1 MEWARLIRYVNNEEA
16 LIVGEYREYTT
27 EEHFVYEFRSDR
39 EVALLS
45 NTLQWMK
52 NRIEKDYQ
60 FEFEYGELGTN
71 GFTIKIPNSR
81 LHVGMGML
89 RIKREIM
96 SMASWLYSK
105 HTIPGEE
112 EEEEESAIPA
122 EPTKDKEYTT
132 RW

>member
-1 MEWARLIRYVNNEEA
+1 MAEWERLIRYVNKEKA
-16 LIVGEYREYTT
+16 YIVGEYREYET
-27 EEHFVYEFRSDR
+27 EEHFVLEYRSDR

-45 NTLQWMK
+45 DTLQWMK
-52 NRIEKDYQ
+52 NEITNRGYE
-60 FEFEYGELGTN
+60 FEFELGTS
-71 GFTIKIPNSR
+71 GFIIKVPKTKFTDVRIN
-81 LHVGMGML
+81 

-105 HTIPGEE
+105 HAIPGE

-122 EPTKDKEYTT
+122 EPSDNEEPKS